1 MREEE
6 KRKAF
11 QEIVQSVRE
20 TADELYDH
28 ASDTL
33 KKIYNITSRLA
44 GSERVSLEQMNIMFL
59 TYLRILVDTYHDFVG
74 ETCRENLDKEAK
86 AILFEVLMGAGRTK
100 G

>member
-1 MREEE
+1 MKEEE
-6 KRKAF
+6 KRKVV
-11 QEIVQSVRE
+11 QEIIQ
-20 TADELYDH
+20 TADELYDY

-44 GSERVSLEQMNIMFL
+44 GSERVSLEKMNIMFL

-74 ETCRENLDKEAK
+74 ETCRESLDKEAK
-86 AILFEVLMGAGRTK
+86 TILFEVLMEAGRTRDNI